1 MFKSFL
7 VSYGNWLFHYRDK
20 VFPVVLVALFVG
32 FRPHSLSTTESTEHW
47 LVVLGFAVATL
58 GQSYRWLA
66 IGLAY
71 IKRGG
76 LNKRVYAK
84 DLVTDGLFAQV
95 RNPLY
100 GGNLL
105 ILAGLLILHN
115 SLGVYLLGGVFFGL
129 AYLAIVAA
137 EERYLTEKFPAYL
150 DYCRDVPRWWPRWT
164 GLRETLSGMQFH
176 WQRALL
182 RDSASCGRWVLA
194 GLGILALDAV
204 RNGHEPGRGD
214 PLWAGLVALLLV
226 YGIIRWLK
234 KRGVLSL

>member
-1 MFKSFL
+1 MFKSFM
-7 VSYGNWLFHYRDK
+7 VGYGNWLFHYRDK
-20 VFPVVLVALFVG
+20 AFPVVLVALFVG
-32 FRPHSLSTTESTEHW
+32 FRPHTLSADESSEHW

-76 LNKRVYAK
+76 LRKRVYAK
-84 DLVTDGLFAQV
+84 DLVTDGLFAHV

-115 SLGVYLLGGVFFGL
+115 SVGVYLLGGAFFGL
-129 AYLAIVAA
+129 AYQSIVAA
-137 EERYLTEKFPAYL
+137 EEHYLTQKFPAYP
-150 DYCRDVPRWWPRWT
+150 DYCRAVPRWWPRWS
-164 GLRETLSGMQFH
+164 GLRETVSGMHFY

-182 RDSASCGRWVLA
+182 RDAASGCMWVLA

-204 RNGHEPGRGD
+204 RNGHAASQGK
-214 PLWAGLVALLLV
+214 PLWEALVALLLT
-226 YGIIRWLK
+226 YATILWLK
-234 KRGVLSL
+234 KRGTLSL